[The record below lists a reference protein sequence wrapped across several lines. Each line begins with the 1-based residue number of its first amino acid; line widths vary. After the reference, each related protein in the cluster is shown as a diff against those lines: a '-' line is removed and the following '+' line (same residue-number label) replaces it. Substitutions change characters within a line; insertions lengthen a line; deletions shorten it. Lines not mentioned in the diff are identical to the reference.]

1 MNDAA
6 VPMDLNRTRA
16 ARQGYPRR
24 GYQNYQRYQ
33 TRVAALG
40 ERGGPQIHQPTYRP
54 PAPKGACFECGQ
66 MGHFA
71 RNCPKKRKQER
82 INLLNYQDE
91 GSIDIPPIPI
101 PRDKVASVK
110 QQLSSLTDQERDALA
125 KEMGV
130 DEDFPAA

>member
-1 MNDAA
+1 
-6 VPMDLNRTRA
+6 
-16 ARQGYPRR
+16 
-24 GYQNYQRYQ
+24 
-33 TRVAALG
+33 
-40 ERGGPQIHQPTYRP
+40 
-54 PAPKGACFECGQ
+54 

-110 QQLSSLTDQERDALA
+110 QQLSSLTDQECDALA